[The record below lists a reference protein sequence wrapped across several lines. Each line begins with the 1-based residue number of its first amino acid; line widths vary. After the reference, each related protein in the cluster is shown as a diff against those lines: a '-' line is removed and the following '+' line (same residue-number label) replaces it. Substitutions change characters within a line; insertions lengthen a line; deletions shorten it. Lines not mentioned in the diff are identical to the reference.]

1 MWNPCKHKNLSFID
15 KENSDS
21 RQAALLSF
29 SKIRKRICFIFWCR
43 VTRMKTAY
51 CVLSLLDS
59 AIAFQPTVNII
70 YVNEKSLRV
79 KSYRTEQI
87 EQSINL
93 PALGEVEIKGRHW
106 WNDLPSLYIHGR
118 AIMYSSRNLNQMP
131 WAVCWCIKQ
140 DSAPALAQLI
150 FGRQVNK

>member
-1 MWNPCKHKNLSFID
+1 
-15 KENSDS
+15 
-21 RQAALLSF
+21 
-29 SKIRKRICFIFWCR
+29 
-43 VTRMKTAY
+43 MKTAY

-93 PALGEVEIKGRHW
+93 PALGEVEIKGRH
-106 WNDLPSLYIHGR
+106 R
-118 AIMYSSRNLNQMP
+118 
-131 WAVCWCIKQ
+131 
-140 DSAPALAQLI
+140 
-150 FGRQVNK
+150 